1 MHFVLFILIGLIAG
15 ALAGRVVSGHGYGI
29 MGDIVVG
36 VVGAF
41 LGGWIFAAF
50 LGVGG
55 ALDRHI
61 GQQEPGAEAS
71 SSASSWRLSGRW
83 PCSGSSGCS
92 PRAGPRDRSMKPA
105 TLVGIVLIVL
115 GVLALAY
122 QGITYTTREK
132 IVDLGPLKASVD
144 KQKTIPLP
152 PILGAVALAAGIVL
166 LVVGNKRG

>member
-1 MHFVLFILIGLIAG
+1 
-15 ALAGRVVSGHGYGI
+15 
-29 MGDIVVG
+29 
-36 VVGAF
+36 
-41 LGGWIFAAF
+41 
-50 LGVGG
+50 
-55 ALDRHI
+55 
-61 GQQEPGAEAS
+61 
-71 SSASSWRLSGRW
+71 
-83 PCSGSSGCS
+83 
-92 PRAGPRDRSMKPA
+92 MKPA

-152 PILGAVALAAGIVL
+152 PILGGVALVAGIVL